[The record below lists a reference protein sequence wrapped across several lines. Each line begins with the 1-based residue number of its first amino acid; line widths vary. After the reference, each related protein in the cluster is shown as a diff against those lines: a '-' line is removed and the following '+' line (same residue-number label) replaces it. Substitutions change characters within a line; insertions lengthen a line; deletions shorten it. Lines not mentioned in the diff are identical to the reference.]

1 MRRFFKL
8 SAVGV
13 CLSAMLVVVGCSDRG
28 AESNPAQALE
38 GFDLLSQVDPR
49 GVNQSF
55 IWLDSLKSAESDL
68 VQSARVSA
76 IKGHY
81 IAMLKCN
88 THSACVQYHKETM
101 AAWAQSYLN
110 AKS

>member
-8 SAVGV
+8 GAVGV
-13 CLSAMLVVVGCSDRG
+13 CLSAMLVVIGCSERS
-28 AESNPAQALE
+28 AEPSSEHELK

-76 IKGHY
+76 IRA
-81 IAMLKCN
+81 IISRC
-88 THSACVQYHKETM
+88 
-101 AAWAQSYLN
+101 
-110 AKS
+110 